1 MLPILY
7 SSITEGTVPS
17 NYGVG
22 VLSDCISASVK
33 EARNGEYELTMEY
46 AAEGIHASDIVPN
59 AIIKAKPNYTDDPQL
74 FRIYKVGKTI
84 NGKFTVN
91 AQHISYDMSGK
102 VITSGTAAS
111 LSDAITLL
119 NAKSGFFVI
128 SSDKSVS
135 APFNITEPSSV
146 RSWFGGKQGSIL
158 DVYGPGEWKYDN
170 FNASFLAE
178 RGTDRGVTI
187 RYGKNLTEL
196 SQTLDMTNLASGIV
210 PFYKAQDGTITAG
223 TEVSTGLTGIQRT
236 IAVDFS
242 SSVDP
247 ESATPIATQLSTLA
261 TAYIA
266 NNNFTQ
272 IKNSITLNFV
282 QLKNLTERVDLCD
295 TVHIYFEPLGLTAT
309 AKCIETVW
317 DVLADRY
324 TSTKFGDATTNIADT
339 IVATQKEVAG
349 IPNQIDYATNLITG
363 NLGGYVVFHDSN
375 GDGKPDEI
383 LIMDDPDITQA
394 VKVWRWNQAGLGY
407 SGTGYAGPFNKLALT
422 NDGMIVADQ
431 IKTGTISDVAGNS
444 TINMA
449 NGEAKMKNF
458 KAVEDF
464 QLLDTND
471 IVRAILEFGL
481 DGASFKIKNTSG
493 YALITLQED
502 IANGGGIYLKSTG
515 NGNRGAFISGT
526 NGGLFQLY
534 DNNAVRHATIYNE
547 TNGGGCVQLW
557 DKGSNESYLGIYDS
571 NDTIVDKVG
580 MDNGNGRFEVYHAGE
595 VMAIMRANAN
605 GGVIDIYDNT
615 YLQIQLIGNGGVVRC
630 VTVQQTSSR
639 KVKENVKPIEDAK
652 KILELDAVSF
662 DYKNKALGT
671 DKRGFIAEDVAKV
684 LPNLVTPETEDVPA
698 GLDYIGMIPYLQ
710 DVIKEQEKRIKALEE
725 KLNEK

>member
-91 AQHISYDMSGK
+91 AQHISYDLSGK

-111 LSDAITLL
+111 LGDAITLL

-170 FNASFLAE
+170 FNASFLAA

-196 SQTLDMTNLASGIV
+196 SQTLDMTNLCSAII
-210 PFYKAQDGTITAG
+210 PYYKAQDGTITTGSA
-223 TEVSTGLTGIQRT
+223 VSTGLTGFQREM
-236 IAVDFS
+236 AVDFS

-349 IPNQIDYATNLITG
+349 IPNEIDHATNLITG
-363 NLGGYVVFHDSN
+363 NLGGYVVLHDSN

-394 VKVWRWNQAGLGY
+394 VKVWRWNQNGLGY
-407 SGTGYAGPFNKLALT
+407 SGTGYAGPFDKLALT
-422 NDGMIVADQ
+422 NDGMIVADR
-431 IKTGTISDVAGNS
+431 IKTGVISDMAGNS
-444 TINMA
+444 TINMT

-458 KAVEDF
+458 KAIEDF
-464 QLLDTND
+464 QLIDVND
-471 IVRAILEFGL
+471 IVRAILEFGI
-481 DGASFKIKNTSG
+481 DGAAFKIKNTGG
-493 YALITLQED
+493 YALVTLQED
-502 IANGGGIYLKSTG
+502 IANGGGVYLKSAG
-515 NGNRGAFISGT
+515 GDARGAFISGT
-526 NGGLFQLY
+526 NGGLLQLY
-534 DNNAVRHATIYNE
+534 DASAVKHTTIYNE
-547 TNGGGCVQLW
+547 TNGGGCIQLW
-557 DKGSNESYLGIYDS
+557 DKGQNESYLGIYDDQNNQDINIQTTNQGGRIDV
-571 NDTIVDKVG
+571 NDGGDIFG
-580 MDNGNGRFEVYHAGE
+580 SLRVY
-595 VMAIMRANAN
+595 NN
-605 GGVIDIYDNT
+605 GGVLDLYDSQ
-615 YLQIQLIGNGGVVRC
+615 YLNIQCTGNAGKITCITLV
-630 VTVQQTSSR
+630 QTSSR
-639 KVKENVKPIEDAK
+639 KVKENIKPMDDYR

-662 DYKNKALGT
+662 DYINKNRGT
-671 DKRGFIAEDVAKV
+671 DRRGFIAEDVAKV
-684 LPNLVTPETEDVPA
+684 LPNLVTPETEEMA
-698 GLDYIGMIPYLQ
+698 ASLDYIGMIPYLQ
-710 DVIKEQEKRIKALEE
+710 AVIKEQEKRIKALEE